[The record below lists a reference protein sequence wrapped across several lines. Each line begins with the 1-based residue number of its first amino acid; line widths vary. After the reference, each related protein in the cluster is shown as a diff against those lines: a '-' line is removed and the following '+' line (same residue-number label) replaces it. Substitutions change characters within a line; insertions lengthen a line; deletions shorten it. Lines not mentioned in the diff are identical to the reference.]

1 MDFAER
7 KNKGMWGSAYN
18 RDSLQDDYEREL
30 FLESSQDDSIECDS
44 LTGETIL
51 KSYETW
57 IENTLKIT
65 YQYNGQKFEKKIKRE
80 SYRKPYKVDQK
91 LYVSFCADSPET
103 VIDISDEDIFIGLK
117 MMQYCTIL
125 LLFIM
130 LLLVLLFYIN

>member
-1 MDFAER
+1 MNFAER
-7 KNKGMWGSAYN
+7 KNKGMWGSTYN
-18 RDSLQDDYEREL
+18 RDSLRDDYERKL
-30 FLESSQDDSIECDS
+30 FLESFWDDSIECDS

-91 LYVSFCADSPET
+91 LYVSFCTDSPET

-130 LLLVLLFYIN
+130 VLLVSLFYIN